1 MVEPEKIADGVFR
14 IAPGRSNCYLLAGN
28 DLTLIDT
35 GMPGEAEIIK
45 AAINALGLK
54 PEKVGHILITHGHL
68 DHTGSLAELKKIS
81 GAQVIAG
88 AKDTAY
94 VQGSRKTWTMG
105 REGFGGKIFKTVLFF
120 METFVFK
127 YQPAQVDVPC
137 QGGETID
144 CFGGVQVIASPG
156 HSPGSLSFYHKDKK
170 LLFVGDALSG
180 TAGFHLPQRF
190 GCFSYQ
196 EALRSVKTLSE
207 FDFDTCLLGHGAP
220 VLSNAQKQMA
230 LLLEGQQAK
239 NIADC

>member
-35 GMPGEAEIIK
+35 GMPGDAEIIK

-81 GAQVIAG
+81 GAPVIA
-88 AKDTAY
+88 AVKDTAY
-94 VQGSRKTWTMG
+94 IQGSRKTWTMG

-120 METFVFK
+120 METFVFN
-127 YQPAQVDVPC
+127 YQPAQVDMPC
-137 QGGETID
+137 HGGEIIN
-144 CFGGVQVIASPG
+144 CFGGIQVIASPG

-190 GCFSYQ
+190 GCSNYQ
-196 EALRSVKTLSE
+196 EALRSVKKLSE
-207 FDFDTCLLGHGAP
+207 LDFETCLLGHGAP
-220 VLSNAQKQMA
+220 VTHNASTQMRE
-230 LLLEGQQAK
+230 LVKKG
-239 NIADC
+239 C

>member
-35 GMPGEAEIIK
+35 GMPGEAKIIK
-45 AAINALGLK
+45 AAINAIGLK

-68 DHTGSLAELKKIS
+68 DHTGSLAELKKVS
-81 GAQVIAG
+81 GAQVIA
-88 AKDTAY
+88 AVKDTAY
-94 VQGSRKTWTMG
+94 IQGSRKTWTMG

-120 METFVFK
+120 METFVFN
-127 YQPAQVDVPC
+127 YQPAQVDMPC
-137 QGGETID
+137 HGGEIIN
-144 CFGGVQVIASPG
+144 CFGGIQVIASPG

-190 GCFSYQ
+190 GCSNYQ

-207 FDFDTCLLGHGAP
+207 LDFETCLLGHGEP
-220 VLSNAQKQMA
+220 LLSNAKKQMA
-230 LLLEGQQAK
+230 LLFASQQVK
-239 NIADC
+239 

>member
-54 PEKVGHILITHGHL
+54 PENVGHILITHGHL

-88 AKDTAY
+88 ANDAAY

-120 METFVFK
+120 METFVFN
-127 YQPAQVDVPC
+127 YQPALVDMPC

-156 HSPGSLSFYHKDKK
+156 HSPGSLSFYHKEKK

-180 TAGFHLPQRF
+180 AEGFHLPQRF
-190 GCFSYQ
+190 GCSSYQ
-196 EALRSVKTLSE
+196 DALRSVKRLSE
-207 FDFDTCLLGHGAP
+207 LDFDTCLPGHGAP

-230 LLLEGQQAK
+230 FLLEGQQTK
-239 NIADC
+239 

>member
-14 IAPGRSNCYLLAGN
+14 IAPGRSNCYLLAGT

-35 GMPGEAEIIK
+35 GMPGEAETIK
-45 AAINALGLK
+45 AAITALGLK
-54 PEKVGHILITHGHL
+54 PEKIGHILITHGHL

-81 GAQVIAG
+81 GARVIAG

-127 YQPAQVDVPC
+127 YQPALVDMPC

-144 CFGGVQVIASPG
+144 CSGGIQVISTPG

-180 TAGFHLPQRF
+180 AEGFHLPQRF
-190 GCFSYQ
+190 GCSSYAD
-196 EALRSVKTLSE
+196 ALRSVENLTKLV
-207 FDFDTCLLGHGAP
+207 FDMCLPGHGAP
-220 VLSNAQKQMA
+220 ILSNARQQMA
-230 LLLEGQQAK
+230 LLLEAQQTK
-239 NIADC
+239 